1 MPDKNEL
8 ENLVQLISQR
18 ARRCLKRP
26 GLLEQGLL
34 SLDNVEVAPHVG
46 WLTIETF
53 SRSIDIAVKKS
64 LAIRDGSTLLH
75 RVI

>member
-46 WLTIETF
+46 WLTNETF
-53 SRSIDIAVKKS
+53 SRSIDIAVKNS

>member
-46 WLTIETF
+46 WLTYETF
-53 SRSIDIAVKKS
+53 SRSIDIAVKNS